1 MRKLKPGVVKM
12 EDYITERTEPGIKT
26 GITGKTVSE
35 DLTAASEGTELF
47 LTFMLGKDLFGIR
60 VSDIREV
67 IEYKKIFR
75 IPRVPDYIMGVI
87 NLRGEV
93 VPIVDLYSRFYN
105 SKCNIIDSSSIV
117 VVEINDDNQ
126 KIPIGI
132 MIDSV
137 KAVTELNQ
145 NRIETVPEIGSRI
158 RTDFVEGIGKL
169 EEQFVIL
176 LKIQTIL
183 NIEELAEI
191 DESIN

>member
-1 MRKLKPGVVKM
+1 M
-12 EDYITERTEPGIKT
+12 EDFITEGTDSGINIGVAGDAVRDEFSDT
-26 GITGKTVSE
+26 SGS
-35 DLTAASEGTELF
+35 TELF
-47 LTFMLGKDLFGIR
+47 LTFILGKDLFGIR

-75 IPRVPDYIMGVI
+75 IPRTPDYIMGVI

-105 SKCNIIDSSSIV
+105 SKCGIIDSSSVV
-117 VVEINDDNQ
+117 VVEIDDDNQ

-132 MIDSV
+132 VIDSV

-169 EEQFVIL
+169 ENEFVIL
-176 LKIQTIL
+176 LKIQNIL
-183 NIEELAEI
+183 NIEELANI
-191 DESIN
+191 DENIN